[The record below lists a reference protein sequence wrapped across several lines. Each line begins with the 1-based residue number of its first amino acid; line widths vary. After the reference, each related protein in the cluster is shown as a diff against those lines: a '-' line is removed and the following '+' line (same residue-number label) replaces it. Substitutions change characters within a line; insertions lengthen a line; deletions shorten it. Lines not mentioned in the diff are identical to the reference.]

1 MKKRKSKEERKEEIF
16 FIIAE
21 IISEKGLSEVSTTE
35 VAKRLGVS
43 QPAIYKYFKNKDE
56 MIIYFISHL
65 KEQLAKILEKANEG
79 KTTFEK
85 LFILYE
91 NHFALIEKTKILPRV
106 IFSDTVYIGDSE
118 KRITLKQVIEF
129 YKEGIKNI
137 LEEGIKK
144 KEIKNLDLLVGAN
157 LIIGLI
163 ISCTLEWM
171 LNGMDY
177 SLKNKAKDVIFEL
190 KKLLK
195 ELKSP
200 ST

>member
-16 FIIAE
+16 FIIAQ

-65 KEQLAKILEKANEG
+65 KEQLSKILEKASKG
-79 KTTFEK
+79 KDTFEK
-85 LFILYE
+85 LYILYQ

-106 IFSDTVYIGDSE
+106 IFSDTIYIGNEE
-118 KRITLKQVIEF
+118 KRISLHKVIEF
-129 YKEGIKNI
+129 YKDGIRQIIREGIEKR
-137 LEEGIKK
+137 EIKK
-144 KEIKNLDLLVGAN
+144 IDPHIGAN
-157 LIIGLI
+157 LIIGLV

-171 LNGMDY
+171 LNGMKY
-177 SLKNKAKDVIFEL
+177 SLKDKAYNVISQLEKIL
-190 KKLLK
+190 K
-195 ELKSP
+195 
-200 ST
+200 T

>member
-16 FIIAE
+16 FIIAK

-79 KTTFEK
+79 RTTFEK
-85 LFILYE
+85 LHILYE

-106 IFSDTVYIGDSE
+106 IFSDTIYIGDNK
-118 KRITLKQVIEF
+118 KRISLKEVISF
-129 YKEGIKNI
+129 YKDGIRNILKEGIDKN
-137 LEEGIKK
+137 
-144 KEIKNLDLLVGAN
+144 EIKDINLSIGTNLV
-157 LIIGLI
+157 IGLV

-171 LNGMDY
+171 LNGMNY
-177 SLKNKAKDVIFEL
+177 SLKSRAKYVILEL
-190 KKLLK
+190 EKLLK
-195 ELKSP
+195 S
-200 ST
+200 

>member
-16 FIIAE
+16 FIIAQ

-65 KEQLAKILEKANEG
+65 KEQLSKILEKAGRG
-79 KTTFEK
+79 KDTFEK
-85 LFILYE
+85 LYILYQ

-106 IFSDTVYIGDSE
+106 IFSDTIYLGSEE
-118 KRITLKQVIEF
+118 KRIALQEVIEF
-129 YKEGIKNI
+129 YKDGIKQILKEGI
-137 LEEGIKK
+137 EK
-144 KEIKNLDLLVGAN
+144 KEIKEIDIHIGAN
-157 LIIGLI
+157 LVIGLV

-171 LNGMDY
+171 LGGMSY
-177 SLKNKAKDVIFEL
+177 SLKDKSDQVVNLL
-190 KKLLK
+190 KKILK
-195 ELKSP
+195 
-200 ST
+200 